1 MGRELSGY
9 RTTSPG
15 QRPGNARAT
24 PAHGVCPRWSPA
36 RRGTQGSTWGAAR
49 LCPNSAAGGCGPE
62 APGAL
67 LSALEAS
74 HLNQNRSWE
83 WCSTSH
89 PEAGLSPG
97 GWGRGAPFTD
107 HSPRLS
113 CITSRGISASPPGS
127 CGYRHFTDEETDA
140 AQPSQS
146 DPRRKWQGWGQDPV
160 GPQHPLSGGRG
171 EDWLGPWASLGAAAP
186 LQDSRRARAVK
197 HAVSWGSCFARD

>member
-1 MGRELSGY
+1 MPCLRPDPGLWPRERERTHFCCVKTPSLWSFATAVPESSHRRDCRGLKPAGRGLS
-9 RTTSPG
+9 RITFPSKFQLWAFSLVPPDCPAAPG
-15 QRPGNARAT
+15 TGIGVGCVGQGAFRVQDHLPWATPRQRPGNARAT

-49 LCPNSAAGGCGPE
+49 LCVSSAAGGGGPE

-83 WCSTSH
+83 WCSTRH

-107 HSPRLS
+107 HSP
-113 CITSRGISASPPGS
+113 
-127 CGYRHFTDEETDA
+127 
-140 AQPSQS
+140 
-146 DPRRKWQGWGQDPV
+146 
-160 GPQHPLSGGRG
+160 
-171 EDWLGPWASLGAAAP
+171 
-186 LQDSRRARAVK
+186 
-197 HAVSWGSCFARD
+197 